1 MDPNNQNQIKIFTR
15 EEANALLPKLTAII
29 RSLQTVREK
38 ILSLEVEIDTLE
50 LIAEKNDAGALST
63 LNKKV
68 DEYTHAMTAFNN
80 LVDEIHELGC
90 FLKDVDAG
98 LIDFYAMQNNRGV
111 FLCWRLGEEKVEY
124 WHDINTGFT
133 SREKLD

>member
-15 EEANALLPKLTAII
+15 EEANALLPKLTTLI
-29 RSLQTVREK
+29 RHLQAAREK

-50 LIAEKNDAGALST
+50 LIAEKNDAGVSST

>member
-1 MDPNNQNQIKIFTR
+1 MDPNSQNQIKIFTR
-15 EEANALLPKLTAII
+15 EEANALLPKLTVII
-29 RSLQTVREK
+29 HSLQTVREK

-50 LIAEKNDAGALST
+50 LIAEKNDAGASST

-68 DEYTHAMTAFNN
+68 DEYTHAMVSFNN
-80 LVDEIHELGC
+80 LVDEIHGLGC
-90 FLKDVDAG
+90 FLKDVDTG
-98 LIDFYAMQNNRGV
+98 LIDFYAMQNNHGV